1 MQIGRIFESKLVVLI
16 LVGVAALIVSRII
29 KRGRT
34 SGEHAGAVENIL
46 WVGGFLITAAS
57 LIYALSRGCNVDV
70 PKKKNQ
76 DTLHEYSRETPGC
89 SKPEKKLKDFK
100 R

>member
-1 MQIGRIFESKLVVLI
+1 MGRILESKIVVLL
-16 LVGVAALIVSRII
+16 LVGVTALIVSRII

-34 SGEHAGAVENIL
+34 AEEQAGVLENIL

-70 PKKKNQ
+70 PKKKNP
-76 DTLHEYSRETPGC
+76 DTLQEYSRETPGC
-89 SKPEKKLKDFK
+89 SKPKKKLKDYK